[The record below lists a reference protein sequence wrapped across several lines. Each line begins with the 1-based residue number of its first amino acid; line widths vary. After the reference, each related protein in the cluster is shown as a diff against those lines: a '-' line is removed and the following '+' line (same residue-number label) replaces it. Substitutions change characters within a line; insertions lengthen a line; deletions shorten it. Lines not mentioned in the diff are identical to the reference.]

1 MGMKYLRGSVVA
13 ILLSLLASV
22 PLVANE
28 YPHSLGVQVGR
39 LSGIGASYQ
48 AWTQNI
54 GWQVGGGVLY
64 NTELDEYSDRLV
76 YNLGLELQYPLVEH
90 AINKWLEGKLYL
102 VLGVHH
108 QGYEE
113 AVETSLGSGVYTAG
127 PLQLNFGLGGGIGVE
142 TILFEHFAIGTE
154 FVYVGMYNPKL
165 NETMV
170 NMFPQVSLRY
180 RFSQIV
186 AGNDSVEE

>member
-1 MGMKYLRGSVVA
+1 VGMKYLRGFVLA
-13 ILLSLLASV
+13 IVLSLIASV

-48 AWTQNI
+48 VWTQNL
-54 GWQVGGGVLY
+54 GWQVAGGMLY
-64 NTELDEYSDRLV
+64 RTELEEDSDRLV

-113 AVETSLGSGVYTAG
+113 AVETSVGSGVYTAG

-165 NETMV
+165 NEAMV
-170 NMFPQVSLRY
+170 NMVPQVSLRY
-180 RFSQIV
+180 RF
-186 AGNDSVEE
+186 